1 MDRRA
6 VILAGAATAVA
17 APVFAQTNK
26 SPSSKGTDQPS
37 APQTNSSPAALSQP
51 PKLTRKGPRRSGMPL
66 SKWQTSQ
73 SKRHAAQR

>member
-37 APQTNSSPAALSQP
+37 APQTNSSPAALSQAA
-51 PKLTRKGPRRSGMPL
+51 KT
-66 SKWQTSQ
+66 
-73 SKRHAAQR
+73 HAERTAQIGHASLEMANLAIEKARAQR